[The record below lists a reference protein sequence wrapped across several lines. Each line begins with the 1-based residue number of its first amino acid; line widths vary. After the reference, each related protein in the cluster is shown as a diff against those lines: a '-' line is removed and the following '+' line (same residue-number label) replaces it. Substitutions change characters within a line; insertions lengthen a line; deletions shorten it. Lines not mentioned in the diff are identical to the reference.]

1 MDAGHYLCDF
11 LFYGSLAEAKKFA
24 RTQDSKDKVRG
35 TPPRATPV
43 LFMHCPPDGQPLR
56 TEAVTSA
63 IKFIVGWVCRSTRP

>member
-11 LFYGSLAEAKKFA
+11 LFYGSLAEAKRVA
-24 RTQDSKDKVRG
+24 RGQEKDKIRN

-43 LFMHCPPDGQPLR
+43 LFMHCPPDGQPLK

-63 IKFIVGWVCRSTRP
+63 IKFIVAWVCRSTKP